1 MPASGFYEWR
11 AEGGKGKQ
19 PYCFRRADG
28 EPLSL
33 AGLWER
39 WQRGDAPAIESF
51 TVICSAANKTMK
63 PYHDRMPVI
72 LSGDE
77 IDLWLSPKADP
88 ATLES
93 LLRPYTGELAI
104 DRISKAVNNPRNDT
118 PDILRVPPAA

>member
-39 WQRGDAPAIESF
+39 WQKGDEPTVESF
-51 TVICSAANKTMK
+51 TIIVCAANATMQD
-63 PYHDRMPVI
+63 YHDRMPVI

-88 ATLES
+88 ATVES
-93 LLRPYTGELAI
+93 LLRPFAGELAI
-104 DRISKAVNNPRNDT
+104 DRVSKAVNNPRNDN
-118 PDILRVPPAA
+118 PDVLRAASAA